1 MIGDYLA
8 QTVWWKAATPAD
20 AYGQAGHAAAVQTT
34 GRWLE
39 KRRLIRNAE
48 GEQKVSEITV
58 VLDGASTVSPGDQLS
73 SDGTTYLDVMQTSTS
88 RGLEGEIV
96 LRRAYL

>member
-48 GEQKVSEITV
+48 GEQFGKAQLMDLLRRSRGYDSHATMKMIVDAVSYHTGEAPQYDDITAALITV
-58 VLDGASTVSPGDQLS
+58 T
-73 SDGTTYLDVMQTSTS
+73 
-88 RGLEGEIV
+88 
-96 LRRAYL
+96 